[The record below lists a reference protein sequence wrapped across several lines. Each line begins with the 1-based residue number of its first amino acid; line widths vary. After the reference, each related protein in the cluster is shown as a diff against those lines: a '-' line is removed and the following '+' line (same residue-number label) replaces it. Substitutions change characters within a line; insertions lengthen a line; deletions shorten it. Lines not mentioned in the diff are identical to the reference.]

1 MILTPFGGL
10 LMAAVRLAALQTEGF
25 LTATEAAIT
34 LAAITV
40 AAEIE
45 HRPTGRKVTDPLAE
59 DRGTS
64 GRHRLREAAVD
75 NRRRSW
81 QDDSRLLEVLD
92 QGHQQK
98 APVASHN
105 RGFLAAFGNS
115 SYQILLPPNAPA
127 AMILQAQTASGDD
140 VNSSHAGLCSKKY
153 GLQCVLT
160 TARSGWGNCCGV
172 GHFTS

>member
-105 RGFLAAFGNS
+105 RGFLAALREL
-115 SYQILLPPNAPA
+115 ILSNPA
-127 AMILQAQTASGDD
+127 TSERACGDD
-140 VNSSHAGLCSKKY
+140 TPSLNRL
-153 GLQCVLT
+153 
-160 TARSGWGNCCGV
+160 RR
-172 GHFTS
+172 

>member
-1 MILTPFGGL
+1 VGAQPLAVVALAVAMILTPFGGL

-45 HRPTGRKVTDPLAE
+45 YRPTGRKVTDPLAE
-59 DRGTS
+59 NCGTS

-75 NRRRSW
+75 NQRRSW

-127 AMILQAQTASGDD
+127 AMILQAKPPPA
-140 VNSSHAGLCSKKY
+140 
-153 GLQCVLT
+153 
-160 TARSGWGNCCGV
+160 
-172 GHFTS
+172 